1 MWARRGVWAL
11 CIGVYLIVF
20 LGGLWARSEELG
32 VLGRAA
38 ALTLVAGVLGRIGL
52 GLLGRASSPGEI
64 IPMAKPEGKVTSLVD
79 QYTESKVA
87 EQVDAADAKD
97 TVDGVDTVR
106 PADAA

>member
-1 MWARRGVWAL
+1 
-11 CIGVYLIVF
+11 
-20 LGGLWARSEELG
+20 
-32 VLGRAA
+32 
-38 ALTLVAGVLGRIGL
+38 
-52 GLLGRASSPGEI
+52 
-64 IPMAKPEGKVTSLVD
+64 MAKPEGKVTSLVD